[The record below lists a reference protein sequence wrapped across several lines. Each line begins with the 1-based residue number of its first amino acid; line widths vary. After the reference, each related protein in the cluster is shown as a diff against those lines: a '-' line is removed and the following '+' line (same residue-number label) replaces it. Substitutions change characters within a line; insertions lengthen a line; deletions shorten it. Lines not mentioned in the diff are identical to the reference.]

1 MGWNEKLFLEMYHA
15 YKLGRLENDPASNWY
30 KSEIG
35 FFDFYVIP
43 LAKKLETCGVFG
55 VSSDEFLI
63 YAKENREEWVRRG
76 EDLVQLFGEIQ
87 RFLYGNEQ
95 LSFSKQSSLVMLR
108 TVVALEGLG
117 RGLGLIIGIECFSR
131 F

>member
-1 MGWNEKLFLEMYHA
+1 MGRVYYKWNEKLFLEMYHA

-43 LAKKLETCGVFG
+43 LAKKLEACGVFG

-63 YAKENREEWVRRG
+63 YAKENREEWVRR
-76 EDLVQLFGEIQ
+76 EKTLSNCIWRNTTLPLWEV
-87 RFLYGNEQ
+87 NEQ
-95 LSFSKQSSLVMLR
+95 LSN
-108 TVVALEGLG
+108 
-117 RGLGLIIGIECFSR
+117 SR
-131 F
+131 SNIHG